1 MSPERFEHLLQLTG
15 HKLSKKDTRFRKAIP
30 AAERLAFTLRFLA
43 SGDSQ
48 KSLSFAF
55 RIGTTT
61 VSNIISETCIAIKEE
76 LGTKF
81 LRLPRCP
88 SDWLEIS
95 RDFEDF
101 WDMPN
106 IIGALDGKH
115 IQIKAPANSG
125 TLFFSI
131 VLLAICDANYCFTL
145 VDIGQYDSNND
156 SGVLANSIIG
166 KNFAEKRMGLPE
178 GRHVSGCSYNPLPYY
193 LVGDEIFPLKTWLI
207 KPYPGK
213 LDEKQSIFNYRQ
225 SRARRVI
232 ENAFGILLKLLWKM
246 WRIMS
251 GPPSAFTITC
261 ASQITLLTHLMDLST
276 IRIVLVI

>member
-30 AAERLAFTLRFLA
+30 TAEGLALTLCFLA

-95 RDFEDF
+95 RDFVVDF
-101 WDMPN
+101 EGFCDMPYV
-106 IIGALDGKH
+106 IGALDGKH
-115 IQIKAPANSG
+115 IQIEEPANSG
-125 TLFFSI
+125 TLFHNYKGFFSI

-145 VDIGQYDSNND
+145 VDVGQYGSNND
-156 SGVLANSIIG
+156 SSVLR
-166 KNFAEKRMGLPE
+166 KNFVEKRMGLPE
-178 GRHVSGCSYNPLPYY
+178 GRHVPGCSYNPLPYY
-193 LVGDEIFPLKTWLI
+193 LVGDETFPLKTWLI
-207 KPYPGK
+207 IWVAIC
-213 LDEKQSIFNYRQ
+213 LHNYLHLTD
-225 SRARRVI
+225 
-232 ENAFGILLKLLWKM
+232 NA
-246 WRIMS
+246 
-251 GPPSAFTITC
+251 T
-261 ASQITLLTHLMDLST
+261 
-276 IRIVLVI
+276 